1 MHAARMA
8 RYRAKLAQGSDDV
21 AVGMA
26 KEGWPR
32 KIVTHHGS
40 PPPARDDLLAGG
52 ATAMPRDDASPVE
65 PPGPAMAHCHWCDR
79 CCLLPLR
86 RGFLRRCDHRRGR
99 VGQVRRECNRHGD
112 RD

>member
-52 ATAMPRDDASPVE
+52 ATAMPRDDASPNR
-65 PPGPAMAHCHWCDR
+65 PGRQWRTATGAIVAA
-79 CCLLPLR
+79 CCRFAVGSCAVAITVAAVLATP
-86 RGFLRRCDHRRGR
+86 GR
-99 VGQVRRECNRHGD
+99 SANRHGD